1 MDGPQG
7 NFWAGPT
14 RSRAHSSLL
23 KRIAAIDFYGE
34 TRERAPRGNER
45 WMDRSF
51 FSPEI
56 HHFAGK
62 LSQMRIN
69 RERLPL
75 ACFLVHQPCSCV
87 AELFKLG
94 QCNGGRRHDSFPG
107 LSLNSRENLLLLF
120 DMISSVKTVSVEHI
134 SRYIRKLA
142 RVAISIYPCLVSL
155 VVSTLR
161 PPFHLPENQGSASLS
176 ALFICLPTRQFI
188 SSLPEIEMERQRRRR
203 LRSLSC
209 RLTN

>member
-1 MDGPQG
+1 MDGP
-7 NFWAGPT
+7 
-14 RSRAHSSLL
+14 L
-23 KRIAAIDFYGE
+23 
-34 TRERAPRGNER
+34 
-45 WMDRSF
+45 F

-75 ACFLVHQPCSCV
+75 ACFVVHQPCSCV

-120 DMISSVKTVSVEHI
+120 NMILSVKTVSVEHI

-142 RVAISIYPCLVSL
+142 RVAISIYPSMSRESCCLNL
-155 VVSTLR
+155 PPARR
-161 PPFHLPENQGSASLS
+161 P
-176 ALFICLPTRQFI
+176 FI
-188 SSLPEIEMERQRRRR
+188 SRKIRARHLSLP
-203 LRSLSC
+203 SLFVFRPDSSF
-209 RLTN
+209 LPFPK

>member
-1 MDGPQG
+1 
-7 NFWAGPT
+7 
-14 RSRAHSSLL
+14 
-23 KRIAAIDFYGE
+23 
-34 TRERAPRGNER
+34 
-45 WMDRSF
+45 MDRSF

-155 VVSTLR
+155 VVSTSR
-161 PPFHLPENQGSASLS
+161 PPFHLPGKSGLGISLCPLYLSSDPTVHFFPSRNRDGKTATTTTPLIVVSPNKLSSKLSLFLRAALKGSSQVL
-176 ALFICLPTRQFI
+176 
-188 SSLPEIEMERQRRRR
+188 
-203 LRSLSC
+203 
-209 RLTN
+209 

>member
-1 MDGPQG
+1 MDGP
-7 NFWAGPT
+7 
-14 RSRAHSSLL
+14 L
-23 KRIAAIDFYGE
+23 
-34 TRERAPRGNER
+34 
-45 WMDRSF
+45 F

-75 ACFLVHQPCSCV
+75 ACFVVHQPCSCV

-120 DMISSVKTVSVEHI
+120 NMILSVKTVSVEHI

-155 VVSTLR
+155 VVSTSL
-161 PPFHLPENQGSASLS
+161 LPAALSSPGKSGLGISLCPLYLS
-176 ALFICLPTRQFI
+176 SDPTVHFFPSRNRDGKTATTTTPLI
-188 SSLPEIEMERQRRRR
+188 VVSPNKLSSKSSLFYQHGRH
-203 LRSLSC
+203 LVSLICINPQNSK
-209 RLTN
+209 

>member
-1 MDGPQG
+1 M
-7 NFWAGPT
+7 
-14 RSRAHSSLL
+14 S
-23 KRIAAIDFYGE
+23 
-34 TRERAPRGNER
+34 ERAPRGNER
-45 WMDRSF
+45 WWMDRSF

-155 VVSTLR
+155 VVSTSL
-161 PPFHLPENQGSASLS
+161 LP
-176 ALFICLPTRQFI
+176 ALPFI
-188 SSLPEIEMERQRRRR
+188 SRKIRARHLSLP
-203 LRSLSC
+203 SLFVFRPDSSF
-209 RLTN
+209 LPFPK